1 MKMNTQVVWT
11 MEIRCLPRTRAS
23 VKDRNIPENI
33 FNSSFYSIYP
43 IKMIFCFSEHQRS
56 NLYTAALREV
66 SENAKNMFSAGS
78 ESMAAK
84 VKVLARR
91 KTVIITHGHL

>member
-1 MKMNTQVVWT
+1 MKMNTQVVWA

-23 VKDRNIPENI
+23 VKDENIPENI
-33 FNSSFYSIYP
+33 FNNSFYHIYSIE
-43 IKMIFCFSEHQRS
+43 MIFCFSEHQRS

-91 KTVIITHGHL
+91 QTVIITHGHL